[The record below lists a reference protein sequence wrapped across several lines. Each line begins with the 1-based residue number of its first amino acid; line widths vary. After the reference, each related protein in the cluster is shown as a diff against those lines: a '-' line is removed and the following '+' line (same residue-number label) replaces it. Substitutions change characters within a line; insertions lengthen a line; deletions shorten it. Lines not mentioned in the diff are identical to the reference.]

1 MFSAVQYG
9 ARIDC
14 GGRRADNR
22 GAMLFRRRSEDE
34 GAARRRKK
42 VAKALAWEHETLQ
55 NAGERASKLIAR
67 TQAERRH
74 GPCPGTLPEQG
85 LIVVHGRHRSK
96 MGVHD
101 KDGALVALVVPHNG
115 VFGVHA
121 HDGRLLDDAGHAL
134 SDAPELFSVELARGQ
149 RAVPFTVRAPD
160 GTVSA
165 VAHRDGLDGA
175 SPKLVEAYGSRYRR
189 HPVTDGETLI
199 GWVAIAHRPLLAVQY
214 ERDWFVEDEAW
225 RPKARIIWASHDR
238 ARPGFVA
245 TFESDTARLLRQIA
259 IAAMIGADHE
269 RGYEAN

>member
-1 MFSAVQYG
+1 MFCGAQCG
-9 ARIDC
+9 ARIDDG
-14 GGRRADNR
+14 GGRAENRA
-22 GAMLFRRRSEDE
+22 AMLFRRRSEDA

-42 VAKALAWEHETLQ
+42 VEKALAWERKTLQ
-55 NAGERASKLIAR
+55 NAGDRASELIAR

-74 GPCPGTLPEQG
+74 GPCAGTLPGQG
-85 LIVVHGRHRSK
+85 LIVVHGRHRSW

-101 KDGALVALVVPHNG
+101 QDGALVALVVPHDG

-121 HDGRLLDDAGHAL
+121 HDGRLLGDAGQAL
-134 SDAPELFSVELARGQ
+134 SGAPVLFSVELARRQ

-199 GWVAIAHRPLLAVQY
+199 AWVAIAHRPLLAVQY

-245 TFESDTARLLRQIA
+245 TFESHTSQLLRQIA

-269 RGYEAN
+269 RGYEAP